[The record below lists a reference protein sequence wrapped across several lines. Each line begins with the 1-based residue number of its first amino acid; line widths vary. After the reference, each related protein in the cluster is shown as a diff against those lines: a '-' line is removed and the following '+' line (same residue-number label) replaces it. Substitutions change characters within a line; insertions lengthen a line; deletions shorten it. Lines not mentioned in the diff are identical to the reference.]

1 MIVKSINSD
10 FLTIAR
16 KGSFFLGYGREE
28 GFAYTFSLSICY
40 CNGVKVSYADGNKMT
55 FTEGNDFL
63 FLNCQQNVDD
73 YAALEKVAN
82 AILTT
87 TDRTAVGELESEKRY

>member
-1 MIVKSINSD
+1 
-10 FLTIAR
+10 
-16 KGSFFLGYGREE
+16 
-28 GFAYTFSLSICY
+28 
-40 CNGVKVSYADGNKMT
+40 MT

-73 YAALEKVAN
+73 YAALEKVTN

-87 TDRTAVGELESEKRY
+87 TDRTAVGKLESEKRY